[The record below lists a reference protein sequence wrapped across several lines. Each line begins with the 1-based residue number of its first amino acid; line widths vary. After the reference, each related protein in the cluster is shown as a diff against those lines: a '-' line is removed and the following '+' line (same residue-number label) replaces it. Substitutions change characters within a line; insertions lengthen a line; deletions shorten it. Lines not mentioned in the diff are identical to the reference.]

1 MSRERKVNYQCKY
14 CGKCGVGYRI
24 ESYQNNHWE
33 TDSEVIPDGWSDYG
47 YDIYLCSRCDDNPK
61 ARAMVTKKVKT
72 KNSTRTG
79 CLFVLVSFII
89 LCLSMGF
96 FFDGEYLLGIFCIA
110 MVIGNIFVFK
120 AVGSK
125 NSGCAIS
132 VILTII
138 EMVLSYYIITYSDNH
153 AKGKNVSST
162 SAALTTKKQDLI
174 QSAPK
179 ETPKS
184 KLPAYLQNIDDMKY
198 CGELSTFYFNIASGF
213 YNDDMGLKGTPE
225 QIKAGNK
232 IMLKVYDFLGTSARA
247 KLKDSKTDMNVDSM
261 KSVIKNFSGVSDF
274 RKKKALEELQ
284 LGVDKIKSIK

>member
-1 MSRERKVNYQCKY
+1 MSRERKVNFQCNY

-24 ESYQNNHWE
+24 ESYRNNQWE

-47 YDIYLCSRCDDNPK
+47 YGIYLCSKCDDNPK
-61 ARAMVTKKVKT
+61 AVAKVTKKVKT
-72 KNSTRTG
+72 KNSVRAG
-79 CLFVLVSFII
+79 CLFTLASFII

-96 FFDGEYLLGIFCIA
+96 FYDSEYMLGIVCIA
-110 MVIGNIFVFK
+110 MVISNIFVFK
-120 AVGSK
+120 AVGAK
-125 NSGCAIS
+125 NSGCAIT
-132 VILTII
+132 VMLTII
-138 EMVLSYYIITYSDNH
+138 EMGLSYYLLTYSDNH
-153 AKGKNVSST
+153 VKGNNVSST
-162 SAALTTKKQDLI
+162 SAILTTKKQDLV
-174 QSAPK
+174 QS
-179 ETPKS
+179 TPKS

-232 IMLKVYDFLGTSARA
+232 IMLEVYDFLGTSARA
-247 KLKDSKTDMNVDSM
+247 KLKDSEADMNVDSM

>member
-1 MSRERKVNYQCKY
+1 
-14 CGKCGVGYRI
+14 
-24 ESYQNNHWE
+24 
-33 TDSEVIPDGWSDYG
+33 
-47 YDIYLCSRCDDNPK
+47 
-61 ARAMVTKKVKT
+61 
-72 KNSTRTG
+72 
-79 CLFVLVSFII
+79 
-89 LCLSMGF
+89 
-96 FFDGEYLLGIFCIA
+96 
-110 MVIGNIFVFK
+110 MVIGNVFAFK
-120 AVGSK
+120 AIGTK
-125 NSGCAIS
+125 NSGGAILALLI
-132 VILTII
+132 VI

-184 KLPAYLQNIDDMKY
+184 KLPVYLQNIDDMKY